1 MLGFRVVR
9 RKIENV
15 ALVLITIRT
24 LVALEPEPATRGN
37 GTHLNV
43 AFCPQVALR

>member
-15 ALVLITIRT
+15 ARGASNELLQPPLSKLITEVYEVYKVNRQD
-24 LVALEPEPATRGN
+24 
-37 GTHLNV
+37 NV
-43 AFCPQVALR
+43 DLI